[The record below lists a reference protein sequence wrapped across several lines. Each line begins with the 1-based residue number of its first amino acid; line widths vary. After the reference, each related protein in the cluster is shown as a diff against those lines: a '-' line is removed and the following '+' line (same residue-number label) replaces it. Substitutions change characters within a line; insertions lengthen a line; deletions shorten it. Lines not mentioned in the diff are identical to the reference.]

1 MKKPPYG
8 GFLCCFARGAD
19 PRIEEMCSYSRK
31 DEKEVALIFSCADE
45 TAEGQMLEENF
56 LVDMC
61 CNKGMQ
67 SRDDEE
73 DAEVRM
79 IVFSGEQP
87 IGQKE
92 KRCPDENV

>member
-1 MKKPPYG
+1 M
-8 GFLCCFARGAD
+8 
-19 PRIEEMCSYSRK
+19 I
-31 DEKEVALIFSCADE
+31 
-45 TAEGQMLEENF
+45 EENF

-61 CNKGMQ
+61 CSKGVQ

-87 IGQKE
+87 IWQKE
-92 KRCPDENV
+92 KRCPDENVE